1 MTNRYLVCGLD
12 TEDQKVWEEED
23 YRGKMKKKENIYG
36 SSKIL
41 VSIDKVV
48 KSKETQ
54 PLGIQKKKRDVSS
67 SNGVWGT
74 STLSDKT

>member
-1 MTNRYLVCGLD
+1 
-12 TEDQKVWEEED
+12 
-23 YRGKMKKKENIYG
+23 MKKKENIYG

-67 SNGVWGT
+67 SNGV
-74 STLSDKT
+74 